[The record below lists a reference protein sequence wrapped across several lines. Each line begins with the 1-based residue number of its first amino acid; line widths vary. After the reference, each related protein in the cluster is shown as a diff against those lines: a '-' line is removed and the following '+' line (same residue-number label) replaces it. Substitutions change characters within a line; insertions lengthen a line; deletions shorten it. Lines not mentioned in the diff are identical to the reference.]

1 MQLYK
6 EDSEVIWA
14 QLRLEPALIQQR
26 QGVLPVLLLCIQDV
40 SEVMDGTHSQII
52 AGSDAAQSA
61 HSLYDVSQGQEE
73 AIAFGLASIQ
83 LISSAKRHLQHAPAT
98 CAPAHQLSASVC
110 VMRQST
116 DGVVPVAAMHHLR
129 ISSSAQSASTHR

>member
-6 EDSEVIWA
+6 EDGEVIWA

-26 QGVLPVLLLCIQDV
+26 HGVLPVLLLCITDV

-52 AGSDAAQSA
+52 AGSGAARSA
-61 HSLYDVSQGQEE
+61 HSLYDVIQEQEE
-73 AIAFGLASIQ
+73 AIAIGLASIQ
-83 LISSAKRHLQHAPAT
+83 FISTAKRYRQHEPAN
-98 CAPAHQLSASVC
+98 CAPAHKPSGSI
-110 VMRQST
+110 MRQSN
-116 DGVVPVAAMHHLR
+116 DGVAPVAAMHHLR